1 MPTSKQ
7 FLGTY
12 QLEARNYRFQLK
24 GTIFNLLSR
33 IGNHTNMIR
42 DLSTPL
48 PLAAISLA
56 IDISRKLVTIDPKL
70 KGTILN
76 LFIKAGSDLSL
87 AVNSKKFL

>member
-12 QLEARNYRFQLK
+12 QSEARNYWFQLK

-76 LFIKAGSDLSL
+76 LFIKTGTITLS
-87 AVNSKKFL
+87 